1 MNFFVFRFKKLIKF
15 KLIHEVELQSKTN
28 KEKSTEMFP
37 PRLLKPKYI
46 CALRMC
52 IAESKKRSAK
62 GSN

>member
-37 PRLLKPKYI
+37 PHLLKPKYI
-46 CALRMC
+46 CACALPRV
-52 IAESKKRSAK
+52 KKGQQKVPTR
-62 GSN
+62 

>member
-46 CALRMC
+46 CACALPRV
-52 IAESKKRSAK
+52 KKGQQKVPTR
-62 GSN
+62 